1 MKLKLEVARRIR
13 NISADQMAKAIG
25 VSKDTYIRLER
36 SPDAIRADQLMKIC
50 IELDMEP
57 DDLDLFYRLKP
68 EAI

>member
-57 DDLDLFYRLKP
+57 DDLDLFYRLEP

>member
-13 NISADQMAKAIG
+13 NISVDEMAKAIG

-36 SPDAIRADQLMKIC
+36 SPDAIRADQLIKIC

-57 DDLDLFYRLKP
+57 DDLDLFYRLEP